1 MRLGRRLTRR
11 ARRRRLLLWA
21 VAGIFL
27 VGISGYRAPAPEG
40 VPASAPVAAAA
51 QGADGQAEGAQES
64 GRDDSGAH
72 TTARFL
78 LIIVAILMV
87 GKVSGELAERI
98 GQPAVLGELLGG
110 VILGGSVLGIV
121 PTAAGDPMAEMVH
134 LLAEIGVVIL
144 LFEVGLETDLKE
156 MFRVGKAAAVVAM
169 VGVLVPFMLGA
180 GYWYF
185 ANPDL
190 GAHPEGVSLTKIAL
204 FVGATLT
211 ATSVGITARVLSD
224 LDQMRTREARTV
236 IGAAVIDDVLGLVML
251 ALVVGLSA
259 GSDVTIAAVA
269 WTLVKAVGFLV
280 LAVIIGNF
288 IGPHLFDFVDRL
300 RVRGVLLV
308 SAFSFALLL
317 AALADI
323 SDSAMIIG
331 SFAAGII
338 LSSTNQFDL
347 VDERIEPVA
356 DVFTPIFFVSVGA
369 AVNVQLVLPWTEN
382 FNTGVLVIG
391 GVLTAVA
398 VLGKV
403 VSGFSVPWEKMN
415 SLAIGVGMIPRG
427 EVGLIFADIGRRGGL
442 LSDAVFSAILIMVMV
457 STFMA
462 PPLLTWIFGRDG
474 RSERPVGMARGG
486 FSRRAPKSCAS
497 HPAAAAWPCG
507 NRSGYATVSPPPG
520 RIAASRLS
528 RSRRWATRFWTFRYP
543 RSVARDCSPRN
554 WSRRFARAMWIS
566 PFIRSRICR
575 PTSRWA

>member
-1 MRLGRRLTRR
+1 MRPHLLARR

-27 VGISGYRAPAPEG
+27 VGISGYRAPAPG
-40 VPASAPVAAAA
+40 GPASAPVAAVE
-51 QGADGQAEGAQES
+51 QGADEGTEGAQES
-64 GRDDSGAH
+64 DRQSSGAH

-87 GKVSGELAERI
+87 GKFSGELAERI

-121 PTAAGDPMAEMVH
+121 PTAPGDPMAEMIH

-156 MFRVGKAAAVVAM
+156 MFRVGRAAAVVAG
-169 VGVLVPFMLGA
+169 VGVLIPFVLGA

-190 GAHPEGVSLTKIAL
+190 GVRPEGVSLTKVAL

-224 LDQMRTREARTV
+224 LNQMRTREARTI

-251 ALVVGLSA
+251 ALVVGLAA
-259 GSDVTIAAVA
+259 GSEVTVGAVT

-280 LAVIIGNF
+280 FAVIIGNF

-338 LSSTNQFDL
+338 LSTTNQFDL

-369 AVNVQLVLPWTEN
+369 AVNVQLFLPWTEQ

-391 GVLTAVA
+391 GVLTGVA

-403 VSGFSVPWEKMN
+403 VAGFSVPWEKMN

-427 EVGLIFADIGRRGGL
+427 EVGLIFTDVGRRGGL

-457 STFMA
+457 STFIT
-462 PPLLTWIFGRDG
+462 PPLLTWIFQRDG
-474 RSERPVGMARGG
+474 RKEAPGLDDGPVPGG
-486 FSRRAPKSCAS
+486 
-497 HPAAAAWPCG
+497 
-507 NRSGYATVSPPPG
+507 
-520 RIAASRLS
+520 
-528 RSRRWATRFWTFRYP
+528 
-543 RSVARDCSPRN
+543 
-554 WSRRFARAMWIS
+554 
-566 PFIRSRICR
+566 
-575 PTSRWA
+575 

>member
-1 MRLGRRLTRR
+1 MRTGRPLARR

-27 VGISGYRAPAPEG
+27 VGISGYRAPTPEA
-40 VPASAPVAAAA
+40 VPGSVPEATAVQGTEGDAGGA
-51 QGADGQAEGAQES
+51 QGS
-64 GRDDSGAH
+64 NDDSGAH

-87 GKVSGELAERI
+87 GKFSGELAERI

-121 PTAAGDPMAEMVH
+121 PTAPGDPMAEMVH
-134 LLAEIGVVIL
+134 LMAEIGVVIL

-156 MFRVGKAAAVVAM
+156 MFRVGKAAAVVAS
-169 VGVLVPFMLGA
+169 VGVLVPFLLGA

-190 GAHPEGVSLTKIAL
+190 GAHPEGVNLTKIAL

-224 LDQMRTREARTV
+224 LDQMRSREARTI

-251 ALVVGLSA
+251 ALVVGLAA
-259 GSDVTIAAVA
+259 GSDVTMGTIT
-269 WTLVKAVGFLV
+269 WTLLKAVGFLV

-288 IGPHLFDFVDRL
+288 IGPHLFDFVGRL

-308 SAFSFALLL
+308 SAFCFALLL

-369 AVNVQLVLPWTEN
+369 AVNVQLMLPWTDE

-398 VLGKV
+398 VVGKL

-457 STFMA
+457 STFMT
-462 PPLLTWIFGRDG
+462 PPLLTWIFRRDG
-474 RSERPVGMARGG
+474 RSD
-486 FSRRAPKSCAS
+486 
-497 HPAAAAWPCG
+497 W
-507 NRSGYATVSPPPG
+507 PPG
-520 RIAASRLS
+520 
-528 RSRRWATRFWTFRYP
+528 P
-543 RSVARDCSPRN
+543 MGGC
-554 WSRRFARAMWIS
+554 
-566 PFIRSRICR
+566 
-575 PTSRWA
+575 

>member
-1 MRLGRRLTRR
+1 MRPGRPLARR

-27 VGISGYRAPAPEG
+27 VGISGYHSPAPEA
-40 VPASAPVAAAA
+40 VPASVPTAAAV
-51 QGADGQAEGAQES
+51 QGAEGTVEDAQEP
-64 GRDDSGAH
+64 GGDDSGAH

-87 GKVSGELAERI
+87 GKFSGELAERI

-121 PTAAGDPMAEMVH
+121 PTAPGDPMAEMVH

-156 MFRVGKAAAVVAM
+156 MFRVGKAAAVVAG
-169 VGVLVPFMLGA
+169 VGVLVPFVLGA

-190 GAHPEGVSLTKIAL
+190 GAHPEGVNLTKIAL

-224 LDQMRTREARTV
+224 LDQMRTREARTI

-251 ALVVGLSA
+251 ALVVGLAA
-259 GSDVTIAAVA
+259 GTDVTIGTVT

-308 SAFSFALLL
+308 SAFCFALLL

-338 LSSTNQFDL
+338 LSTTNQFDL

-369 AVNVQLVLPWTEN
+369 AVNVQLMLPWTDE

-398 VLGKV
+398 IVGKI

-457 STFMA
+457 STFIT
-462 PPLLTWIFGRDG
+462 PPLLTWIFRRDA
-474 RSERPVGMARGG
+474 RSMWPPGARGG
-486 FSRRAPKSCAS
+486 
-497 HPAAAAWPCG
+497 G
-507 NRSGYATVSPPPG
+507 
-520 RIAASRLS
+520 
-528 RSRRWATRFWTFRYP
+528 
-543 RSVARDCSPRN
+543 
-554 WSRRFARAMWIS
+554 
-566 PFIRSRICR
+566 
-575 PTSRWA
+575 

>member
-1 MRLGRRLTRR
+1 MRQGGRLARR

-27 VGISGYRAPAPEG
+27 VGISGYRAPASEG
-40 VPASAPVAAAA
+40 LRVSDPVAPVAQNAAEQAAA
-51 QGADGQAEGAQES
+51 APQSGGQE
-64 GRDDSGAH
+64 SGAH

-87 GKVSGELAERI
+87 GKFSGELAERI

-121 PTAAGDPMAEMVH
+121 PTAPGDPMAEMVH

-156 MFRVGKAAAVVAM
+156 MFRVGKAAAVVAGI
-169 VGVLVPFMLGA
+169 GVLVPFLLGA

-185 ANPDL
+185 ADPDL

-224 LDQMRTREARTV
+224 LDQMRTREARTI

-251 ALVVGLSA
+251 ALVVGLAA
-259 GSDVTIAAVA
+259 GTDVTVGTVT
-269 WTLVKAVGFLV
+269 WTLVKAIGFLV

-308 SAFSFALLL
+308 SAFCFALLL

-369 AVNVQLVLPWTEN
+369 AVNVRLVLPWTDE

-398 VLGKV
+398 VAGKV

-457 STFMA
+457 STFIT
-462 PPLLTWIFGRDG
+462 PPLLTWIFRRDG
-474 RSERPVGMARGG
+474 RSE
-486 FSRRAPKSCAS
+486 
-497 HPAAAAWPCG
+497 W
-507 NRSGYATVSPPPG
+507 PPG
-520 RIAASRLS
+520 PIGG
-528 RSRRWATRFWTFRYP
+528 
-543 RSVARDCSPRN
+543 C
-554 WSRRFARAMWIS
+554 
-566 PFIRSRICR
+566 
-575 PTSRWA
+575 

>member
-1 MRLGRRLTRR
+1 MRPGRPRARH

-21 VAGIFL
+21 VAGIL
-27 VGISGYRAPAPEG
+27 VVGISGYRPPAPAR
-40 VPASAPVAAAA
+40 VPSSAALAVAAQA
-51 QGADGQAEGAQES
+51 ADGQAEMAQES

-110 VILGGSVLGIV
+110 VILGGSVLGVV
-121 PTAAGDPMAEMVH
+121 PTAPGDPMAEMVH
-134 LLAEIGVVIL
+134 LMAQVGVVIL

-156 MFRVGKAAAVVAM
+156 MFRVGKAAAVVAL
-169 VGVLVPFMLGA
+169 VGVLIPFGLGA

-190 GAHPEGVSLTKIAL
+190 GAHPEGVSITKIAL

-224 LDQMRTREARTV
+224 LEQMRTREARTI

-251 ALVVGLSA
+251 ALVVGLVA
-259 GSDVTIAAVA
+259 GSDVTIGAVT
-269 WTLVKAVGFLV
+269 WTLLKAVGFLV
-280 LAVIIGNF
+280 LAVVIGNF

-308 SAFSFALLL
+308 SAFCFALLL
-317 AALADI
+317 AALADF

-338 LSSTNQFDL
+338 LSTTNQFDL

-369 AVNVQLVLPWTEN
+369 AVNVQLVLPWSQE
-382 FNTGVLVIG
+382 FHTGVLVIG
-391 GVLTAVA
+391 AVLTTVA

-403 VSGFSVPWEKMN
+403 VAGFSVPWEKMN
-415 SLAIGVGMIPRG
+415 GLAIGVGMIPRG
-427 EVGLIFADIGRRGGL
+427 EVGLIFTDIGRRGGL
-442 LSDAVFSAILIMVMV
+442 LSEPVFSAILIMVML
-457 STFMA
+457 STFIT
-462 PPLLTWIFGRDG
+462 PPLLTWIFQADG
-474 RSERPVGMARGG
+474 HREGPAGLMVDGPAGIAGG
-486 FSRRAPKSCAS
+486 
-497 HPAAAAWPCG
+497 G
-507 NRSGYATVSPPPG
+507 
-520 RIAASRLS
+520 
-528 RSRRWATRFWTFRYP
+528 
-543 RSVARDCSPRN
+543 
-554 WSRRFARAMWIS
+554 
-566 PFIRSRICR
+566 
-575 PTSRWA
+575 